1 MLSRRGHRLSRF
13 RKNKRRLRE
22 RLRQRIF
29 FRDKVVP
36 EAMEKPRVLV
46 LTGAGISAE
55 SSIRTFRAADG
66 LWEEHRVE
74 DVATPEGFDRDP
86 ELVQAFYNA
95 RRRQLQQPE
104 IQPNAAHLALAK
116 LQDALGDRFLLV
128 TQNIDNLHERAG
140 NTNVIHMHG
149 ELLKVR
155 CSQSGQ
161 VLDWTGDV
169 TPEDKCHCCQFP
181 APLRPHVVW
190 FGEMPLGMDEIYMA
204 LSMADIFIA
213 IGTSGHVYPAA
224 GFVHEAKLHGAHTV
238 ELNLEPSQ
246 VGNEF
251 AEKYYGPA
259 SQVVPEF
266 VEKLLK
272 GLKAGSIA

>member
-1 MLSRRGHRLSRF
+1 MLSRRLGRLGRF
-13 RKNKRRLRE
+13 RKTKRRLRE

-29 FRDKVVP
+29 FRDRVMP
-36 EAMEKPRVLV
+36 EGMEKPRVVV

-55 SSIRTFRAADG
+55 SGIRTFRAADG

-74 DVATPEGFDRDP
+74 DVATPEGFARNP
-86 ELVQAFYNA
+86 ELVQSFYNA
-95 RRRQLQQPE
+95 RHRQLQSPE
-104 IQPNAAHLALAK
+104 IEPNAAHLALAK
-116 LQDALGDRFLLV
+116 LEQELGDRFLLV

-140 NTNVIHMHG
+140 NRNVIHMHG

-155 CSQSGQ
+155 CAWSGQ
-161 VLDWTGDV
+161 VLDWTGDI
-169 TPEDKCHCCQFP
+169 TADDKCHCCQFP
-181 APLRPHVVW
+181 SPLRPHVVW
-190 FGEMPLGMDEIYMA
+190 FGEMPLGMDDIYGA
-204 LSMADIFIA
+204 LAMADVFIA

-246 VGNEF
+246 VGSEF
-251 AEKYYGPA
+251 EEKQYGLA
-259 SQVVPEF
+259 SEVVPEF

-272 GLKAGSIA
+272 GL

>member
-22 RLRQRIF
+22 RLRQRVF

-55 SSIRTFRAADG
+55 SGIRTFRAADG

-128 TQNIDNLHERAG
+128 TQNIDNLHEKINAIVASSRHPCARTSFG
-140 NTNVIHMHG
+140 
-149 ELLKVR
+149 LA
-155 CSQSGQ
+155 
-161 VLDWTGDV
+161 
-169 TPEDKCHCCQFP
+169 KCHSAWMKFIWRCRWPIFSL
-181 APLRPHVVW
+181 PLVLPGMFIRQ
-190 FGEMPLGMDEIYMA
+190 LGLFTKRNCMA
-204 LSMADIFIA
+204 RTPWS
-213 IGTSGHVYPAA
+213 
-224 GFVHEAKLHGAHTV
+224 
-238 ELNLEPSQ
+238 
-246 VGNEF
+246 
-251 AEKYYGPA
+251 
-259 SQVVPEF
+259 
-266 VEKLLK
+266 
-272 GLKAGSIA
+272 